1 MSPAS
6 AVGQARGRLSGEGFD
21 PAMAHGHLTG
31 AMIAEA
37 KAKALRIA
45 LEVALKSHGRHDAYL
60 VAKRALDE

>member
-1 MSPAS
+1 MSSCRA
-6 AVGQARGRLSGEGFD
+6 
-21 PAMAHGHLTG
+21 TN
-31 AMIAEA
+31 A